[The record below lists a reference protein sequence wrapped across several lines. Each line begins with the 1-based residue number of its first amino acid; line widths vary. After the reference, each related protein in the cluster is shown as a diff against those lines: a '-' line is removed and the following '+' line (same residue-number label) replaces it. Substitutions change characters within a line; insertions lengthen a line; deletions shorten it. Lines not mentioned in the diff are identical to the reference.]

1 MNNIRLLTG
10 GLVLIVLGLA
20 GGTGYLIYDR
30 IQSEVGSTERVTKQ
44 DVEEIRTDVTTLKDN
59 DKVQSKKIEVLEDE
73 MVEVKGRVTTA
84 EGKLELQDALIK
96 KLQSDTTA
104 NREDI
109 QAQEAKRQKMQEELD
124 GHKAELDAIRGKL
137 EDAEKERQQIRDQL
151 KAQGERIDAQ
161 EERLKQIEEKGDSR
175 DAEIAALRAE
185 LAALKKQL
193 GLSDPP
199 PEN

>member
-20 GGTGYLIYDR
+20 GGTGYLIYER
-30 IQSEVGSTERVTKQ
+30 IQGEVASTERVTKQ

-59 DKVQSKKIEVLEDE
+59 DKVQSAKIEVLEDE
-73 MVEVKGRVTTA
+73 MVDVKGRVTSA

-104 NREDI
+104 NSEEI
-109 QAQEAKRQKMQEELD
+109 KAQEAKREKMQEELD

-137 EDAEKERQQIRDQL
+137 EEAEIERKAIREQL
-151 KAQGERIDAQ
+151 KSQGERIDAQ
-161 EERLKQIEEKGDSR
+161 EERLNKIEKKGDAR
-175 DAEIAALRAE
+175 DEEIAALRAE

-193 GLSDPP
+193 GLGDPP